1 MINNVQF
8 TGNPVK
14 YGKKGLEIA
23 EEALA
28 SYKATR
34 ANIDESIILPMRQNR
49 LTSAEIS
56 AARARRPV
64 GAHGDNLATLNK
76 SMLMNAES
84 YRVSH
89 GSVGLNYL
97 A

>member
-1 MINNVQF
+1 MISNVQF
-8 TGNPVK
+8 TGNLVK

-28 SYKATR
+28 SYKAAR
-34 ANIDESIILPMRQNR
+34 GNIDDRMIMPMQNR
-49 LTSAEIS
+49 ITSAEIS
-56 AARARRPV
+56 AARARRPI
-64 GAHGDNLATLNK
+64 GIHGDNAASLNR
-76 SMLMNAES
+76 SMLVNAES

-89 GSVGLNYL
+89 GCVGLNYL